1 MQCTARVANWM
12 FVIRFFNFVFVFFSL
27 FLLTLS
33 LSLSDCRLMLS
44 KLAIG
49 ISYANR
55 VPRAKPSRSIDSQT
69 VRRRQSDRET
79 DWLTNLSASSV
90 HPSRSLERGWA
101 RAFQGGRFGQ
111 SPSTSAST
119 SDDNKHGLRNL
130 WTLSSYSIY
139 TIYDLQP
146 YGKIANA
153 RHDDDKEELKIRS
166 YKSSV
171 WVKKSTRCVRHGKWE
186 GNARRTL
193 GLSGLSM
200 NKW

>member
-1 MQCTARVANWM
+1 
-12 FVIRFFNFVFVFFSL
+12 
-27 FLLTLS
+27 
-33 LSLSDCRLMLS
+33 MLS

-55 VPRAKPSRSIDSQT
+55 VSRAKPSRSIDSQT

-153 RHDDDKEELKIRS
+153 RRDDDKEELKIRS

-193 GLSGLSM
+193 GLSAKTLWISDRAAPP
-200 NKW
+200 NDP

>member
-1 MQCTARVANWM
+1 MVAKKKKKKSISFFDSQFSRRRACVSSLSDTYVYRNSRAIISMQCTARVANWM
-12 FVIRFFNFVFVFFSL
+12 FVIRFLFLFFFFFSL

-130 WTLSSYSIY
+130 WTLSSYSYIQY
-139 TIYDLQP
+139 IYD
-146 YGKIANA
+146 
-153 RHDDDKEELKIRS
+153 IRS
-166 YKSSV
+166 
-171 WVKKSTRCVRHGKWE
+171 TTIWE
-186 GNARRTL
+186 N
-193 GLSGLSM
+193 S
-200 NKW
+200 